1 MTLLNKDH
9 HAPSIWSGNL
19 PVTSR
24 YTYGLAGERFFRH
37 LKENG
42 SFLGTYCPECDH
54 TYVPAAIF
62 CERCLGSLDQWVD
75 LGTVGEVHTFTLLY
89 ENYDGTPKDE
99 PEVVA
104 FIKFGDGGIVHRLG
118 DIQPEDVCIGMK
130 VGAVIVPPP
139 ERKGSILDISY
150 FRPVDQ

>member
-9 HAPSIWSGNL
+9 HAPSIMSGNL

-37 LKENG
+37 LKEKG

-75 LGTVGEVHTFTLLY
+75 VGTVGEVHTFTLLY

-118 DIQPEDVCIGMK
+118 EIQPEDVTIGMK

-139 ERKGSILDISY
+139 ERQGSILDISH